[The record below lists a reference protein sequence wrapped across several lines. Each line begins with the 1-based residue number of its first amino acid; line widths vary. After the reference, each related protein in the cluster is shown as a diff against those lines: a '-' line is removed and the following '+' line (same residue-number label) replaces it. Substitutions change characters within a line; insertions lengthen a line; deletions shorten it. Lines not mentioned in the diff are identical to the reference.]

1 MLRRLA
7 HAASTKH
14 QYAKSGF
21 GFEASRQLWP
31 GSSRPVMRRTV
42 NGELTNAAQRCDS
55 PPSRQKSRLCR
66 ATATIHRAD
75 FEQERERAE
84 RLAAEVL
91 KATADTMAVKEAT
104 AWLEGAL
111 AALR

>member
-1 MLRRLA
+1 LISSKSSTRRCLPG
-7 HAASTKH
+7 H
-14 QYAKSGF
+14 QA
-21 GFEASRQLWP
+21 
-31 GSSRPVMRRTV
+31 VTRRS
-42 NGELTNAAQRCDS
+42 S

-66 ATATIHRAD
+66 ATATSHAAD
-75 FEQERERAE
+75 FERERERAE

-104 AWLEGAL
+104 AWLEGEL